1 MRLGAVVFL
10 LFRFIIY
17 FWRGTQVAKGTAYFE
32 NYNREKIMLEN
43 PNDKGKIT
51 EALVLSYI
59 LQLGYSVSIPFG
71 DKDRYD
77 QIWDINGKLLRVQ
90 IKTARLNEKEKNPE
104 QNLSIRFNC
113 KSTANGKTHKYSKD
127 EIDYFATYWNN
138 KVYLVP
144 VNECSTE
151 KVLRFTSSQSN
162 QPAICWAKDYEVEE
176 VIKRL

>member
-1 MRLGAVVFL
+1 
-10 LFRFIIY
+10 
-17 FWRGTQVAKGTAYFE
+17 
-32 NYNREKIMLEN
+32 MLEN

-77 QIWDINGKLLRVQ
+77 QIWDIDGKLLRVQ
-90 IKTARLNEKEKNPE
+90 VKTARLNEKEKNSK

-113 KSTANGKTHKYSKD
+113 KSTLNGKTHKYSNT

-138 KVYLVP
+138 KVYLIP
-144 VNECSTE
+144 VDECSTE
-151 KVLRFTSSQSN
+151 KVLRFTSSQPN